1 MPRIGRLL
9 FGVAVAAGL
18 CSIVPSAS
26 YADPKPTAE
35 QYNACVGDV
44 LGMCSHAL
52 PSADRIVS
60 CLASKKAQLSP
71 ACRAQ
76 FK

>member
-1 MPRIGRLL
+1 MPRISRLL
-9 FGVAVAAGL
+9 LGVAVAAGL
-18 CSIVPSAS
+18 CGIVSTAS
-26 YADPKPTAE
+26 YADPKPTTE

-44 LGMCSHAL
+44 MSMCSHAI
-52 PSADRIVS
+52 PSANRIVS